1 MKKRFWYQDCNCL
14 LHLDIWNQLKI
25 ACIIKMTVEIFYWD
39 ICRKSKIGS
48 SNNSLFLIWFH
59 NRNLANCCS
68 CCCSSGNSNY
78 TSRLCVPLTTTIVVV
93 VVNIGLQWF
102 QRACHRRQQHCCC
115 WCCCCCRPG
124 QLQVLLVIS
133 FTAAMVVVM
142 NKDITSLVRAI
153 YNLKCCCGCILQAL
167 CVPSA
172 TSIFVVVVVVHAR
185 VEKERNRN
193 ELFQS
198 PGNYS
203 SSLMNLNSQPI
214 GIKLNFII
222 IQEPIEKFS
231 SKRGDWN
238 CKNQL
243 TKVLIEFWR
252 LKIIKI
258 FSISYEGF
266 SIFSLF
272 KLQKSRNFLRN
283 SSFNT

>member
-1 MKKRFWYQDCNCL
+1 MISGLQLFIASWYLKSIKNSLHHKNDGWDFL
-14 LHLDIWNQLKI
+14 LRHLQKI
-25 ACIIKMTVEIFYWD
+25 E
-39 ICRKSKIGS
+39 IGS

-172 TSIFVVVVVVHAR
+172 TSIFVVVVVYMHGS
-185 VEKERNRN
+185 K
-193 ELFQS
+193 
-198 PGNYS
+198 
-203 SSLMNLNSQPI
+203 
-214 GIKLNFII
+214 
-222 IQEPIEKFS
+222 
-231 SKRGDWN
+231 KRGIEMN
-238 CKNQL
+238 FF
-243 TKVLIEFWR
+243 KVLGTIVRVWW
-252 LKIIKI
+252 I
-258 FSISYEGF
+258 
-266 SIFSLF
+266 
-272 KLQKSRNFLRN
+272 
-283 SSFNT
+283 